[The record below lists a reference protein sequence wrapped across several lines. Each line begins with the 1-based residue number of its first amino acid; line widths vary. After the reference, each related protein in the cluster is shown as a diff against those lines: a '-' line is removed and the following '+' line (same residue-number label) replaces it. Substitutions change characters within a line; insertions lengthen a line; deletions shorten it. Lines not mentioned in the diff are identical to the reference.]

1 VVQGIAGEIQKL
13 EMLQSQLQQGPIWA
27 QRCPAW
33 KADVRRI
40 DACVIDR
47 EGGSEQSH
55 RPQCQTVT
63 ATSQWPRKR
72 LRSEMCMFDGAQSAP
87 CNQPGRGMPCQAGNY
102 HFPPRL
108 NVTQRVFRVRPHKR
122 PVTADSSS
130 GPLTFRE
137 DMVTCRHGGAL

>member
-1 VVQGIAGEIQKL
+1 
-13 EMLQSQLQQGPIWA
+13 MLQSQLQQGPIWA

-33 KADVRRI
+33 KADVQRI

-87 CNQPGRGMPCQAGNY
+87 RKQPGRGKPCRGGQVPLPPEVECDPASLQGSSPQASGQS
-102 HFPPRL
+102 RL
-108 NVTQRVFRVRPHKR
+108 EFRA
-122 PVTADSSS
+122 ADV
-130 GPLTFRE
+130 P
-137 DMVTCRHGGAL
+137 

>member
-1 VVQGIAGEIQKL
+1 
-13 EMLQSQLQQGPIWA
+13 MLQSQLQQGPIWA

-33 KADVRRI
+33 KADVQRI

-72 LRSEMCMFDGAQSAP
+72 LRSEMCMSTEYRVLRASSLGAA
-87 CNQPGRGMPCQAGNY
+87 CRAQAGKY

-108 NVTQRVFRVRPHKR
+108 TVTQRVFRVRLHKR
-122 PVTADSSS
+122 PVRADSSS
-130 GPLTFRE
+130 GPF
-137 DMVTCRHGGAL
+137 DVP